1 MIQRHFEAIEEYID
15 KLKEY
20 QMHLNIM
27 GKKRN
32 SYSRKDHDA
41 TFMRLK
47 EDHMRNEQLKP
58 AYNLQIGVSDEY
70 IINLMISQDRNDMNT
85 FIPFLES
92 FKK

>member
-1 MIQRHFEAIEEYID
+1 
-15 KLKEY
+15 
-20 QMHLNIM
+20 
-27 GKKRN
+27 
-32 SYSRKDHDA
+32 
-41 TFMRLK
+41 MRLK

-92 FKK
+92 FKNEYNYYPKYVENFPSVYFLYISSKHILTP

>member
-1 MIQRHFEAIEEYID
+1 
-15 KLKEY
+15 
-20 QMHLNIM
+20 
-27 GKKRN
+27 
-32 SYSRKDHDA
+32 
-41 TFMRLK
+41 MRLK

-92 FKK
+92 FKNEYNYYPKYPVADSGYGSFNNYKYLKLNNIELYQKYNMY